1 MEKEILKEKSKEEQK
16 EKIKEKKAEVKKDE
30 KKENNNKETE
40 FKKVD
45 KNTKKLEKEM
55 YKENYKKN
63 INKKK
68 KRIILCVVIIA
79 ILLVLSTIFAVL
91 NLNNNK
97 IISGISIS
105 GVDVSGLSKNEAVE
119 KIKSIYNSKIEK
131 DIGLKYQDYEATL
144 SPSLLEV
151 NYDIEKAVDE
161 AYLIGRDNN
170 IILNNYNIIT
180 TLIGKKNIL
189 VNMSLNE
196 EVAKQ
201 SLEDIG
207 VNLPGIII
215 ESTYSVEDDELLI
228 TKGKEGI
235 CVDTDELL
243 NKVKERLSDV
253 NSNDDDIEISVKSKK
268 PEEID
273 IEKIHSEVYKEAKD
287 AYYTKDPFEVHPEV
301 EGVDFDVEAAKK
313 ILEEEKE
320 EYVIPLTIT
329 KPKVTLN
336 DIGSEAFPDKL
347 ATFTTRYDAS
357 DKDRT
362 SNLIIA
368 CRKIN
373 GKSLFIRTMTYSP

>member
-1 MEKEILKEKSKEEQK
+1 MRKKRTIIKKRNLKKQIKILK
-16 EKIKEKKAEVKKDE
+16 
-30 KKENNNKETE
+30 
-40 FKKVD
+40 
-45 KNTKKLEKEM
+45 
-55 YKENYKKN
+55 NYKKN

-79 ILLVLSTIFAVL
+79 ILLVLSTVFAIL

-105 GVDVSGLSKNEAVE
+105 GVDVSGLSKNEAAE

-253 NSNDDDIEISVKSKK
+253 NSNDDDIEISVKFGINIKK
-268 PEEID
+268 ACEEVQTKVKNAV
-273 IEKIHSEVYKEAKD
+273 ETMTGLTVTGVNVVVSEVWVEKEAGLPS
-287 AYYTKDPFEVHPEV
+287 A
-301 EGVDFDVEAAKK
+301 EAMDEEAKT
-313 ILEEEKE
+313 E
-320 EYVIPLTIT
+320 
-329 KPKVTLN
+329 
-336 DIGSEAFPDKL
+336 
-347 ATFTTRYDAS
+347 
-357 DKDRT
+357 
-362 SNLIIA
+362 
-368 CRKIN
+368 
-373 GKSLFIRTMTYSP
+373 